1 MAQTDKIIH
10 AMRYIKLQICMTMK
24 MKVHQK
30 LNRNGHRGSY
40 EMNQMK
46 LLSGL
51 NQMKNKKFRC
61 IKGDSGLNQM
71 KNKKFR
77 CIKGDS
83 GLNQMKNK
91 KFRCIKGDSGLNQ
104 MKNKKFR
111 CIKGDSG
118 LNQMKNKKFRC
129 IKGETD
135 LRRKLFHLGVI
146 MKLKKLLQY
155 KHKKPCQV

>member
-1 MAQTDKIIH
+1 
-10 AMRYIKLQICMTMK
+10 MTVK

-30 LNRNGHRGSY
+30 LNRNRRRGSY

-51 NQMKNKKFRC
+51 NQMKSKKFRC

-77 CIKGDS
+77 CIKGD
-83 GLNQMKNK
+83 
-91 KFRCIKGDSGLNQ
+91 
-104 MKNKKFR
+104 
-111 CIKGDSG
+111 
-118 LNQMKNKKFRC
+118 
-129 IKGETD
+129 TD